1 MSNEIKNNVAT
12 AELITLDIN
21 TLLPAKK
28 IQTIDLIN
36 WLDEGQI
43 IREASFKSKLK
54 SLNTVQFKDTCVAI
68 FCSKKA
74 IIPPWVHLLIQVK
87 LRNIAEEIFF
97 CEEKTMKILL
107 FERNLKTLNMGQYKN
122 KRVFLKGCSDKDFP
136 LLYFSLCVTALN
148 SIVKSLFYGEPWS
161 HVLLIKN

>member
-1 MSNEIKNNVAT
+1 MPKKIKNNIAD
-12 AELITLDIN
+12 AELVTLDIN
-21 TLLPAKK
+21 TLLPVKK
-28 IQTIDLIN
+28 LQTIDLIS

-54 SLNTVQFKDTCVAI
+54 ALNAVQFKDSYVAI

-87 LRNIAEEIFF
+87 LCNIAEEIFF
-97 CEEKTMKILL
+97 CEEKTMKMLL
-107 FERNLKTLNMGQYKN
+107 FERNLKTLDMGQYKN

-136 LLYFSLCVTALN
+136 F
-148 SIVKSLFYGEPWS
+148 
-161 HVLLIKN
+161 IKASV